1 MKRTKEQIEKE
12 IDEVSKKWNE
22 LRDELVEVELG
33 KIDIEG
39 KYLYFEDR
47 NLYIHVEKVW
57 YSSRNDPRGG
67 KEYEM
72 IIEGESFAGFMSE
85 YSDDTFFKWEQY
97 DQITEHPRGGKLEG
111 YIEINKEKFEEEL
124 DQLIEKMKEEIKSER
139 QE

>member
-1 MKRTKEQIEKE
+1 MERTKTQVEKE
-12 IDEVSKKWNE
+12 LKEALTKFEE
-22 LRDELVEVELG
+22 LRQELIEVEF
-33 KIDIEG
+33 KNIDIEG

-47 NLYIHVEKVW
+47 NLYIHVEKTW
-57 YSSRNDPRGG
+57 YSSRDNGRGG
-67 KEYEM
+67 KEYELV
-72 IIEGESFAGFMSE
+72 IEGESFSGFMSE

-97 DQITEHPRGGKLEG
+97 DQIIEHPKGGKLEG

>member
-12 IDEVSKKWNE
+12 IEEVSQKWSE
-22 LRDELVEVELG
+22 LRDELIEKELG
-33 KIDIEG
+33 EIDIEG

-57 YSSRNDPRGG
+57 YSARDNSRGG

-72 IIEGESFAGFMSE
+72 IIEGESFSGFMSE

-97 DQITEHPRGGKLEG
+97 DQIIEHPRGGKLKG
-111 YIEINKEKFEEEL
+111 YIEIDKEKFEEEL
-124 DQLIEKMKEEIKSER
+124 DRLIEKMKEEIKSER